1 MMLLLM
7 QRNRRI
13 TFRQGSV
20 CTQPVCTWDNT
31 KLPSSVHLVKVE
43 KYRVLNVKFEKKFW
57 GKAPSPYIGVLER
70 GLGTPDLGAHQRVT
84 RIARTVQCWHGHD
97 SASPTRFSDRT
108 MFTSARYQARI

>member
-1 MMLLLM
+1 MLLLM

-31 KLPSSVHLVKVE
+31 KLPSSVQPVKVE

-108 MFTSARYQARI
+108 VFTSARYQARI